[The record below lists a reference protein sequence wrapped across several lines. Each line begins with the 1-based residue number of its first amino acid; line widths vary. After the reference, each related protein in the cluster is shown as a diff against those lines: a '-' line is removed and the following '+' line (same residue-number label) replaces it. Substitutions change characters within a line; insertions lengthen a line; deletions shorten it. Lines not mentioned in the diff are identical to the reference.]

1 MKIFRSLAIAV
12 FAVVVGCTPR
22 SADALRNVTAI
33 VDVIAYNDVYEMLQD
48 EVNGV
53 KLGGPSRVIPIVKE
67 MRAKNPNSLVIFAG
81 DTMSPSLWSSQFHG
95 MQMVDA
101 HNAIGVDYAS
111 LGNHE
116 FDFGVEGFMNV
127 SAASKFPW
135 LNANCYEASTGSLLR
150 GTTPRAVKT
159 LKDPTYGTI
168 KIGFFGVMY
177 DMKDASKGL
186 FWTDPLEAAKRQVAA
201 LKTAGVDFIIA
212 LTHQDLADDNRFS
225 KEVTGVNLIYA
236 GHDHSSMLQTNFGA
250 PYLKADFD
258 FRSIWSSRLEY
269 FAASG
274 SLTAYTRMTHRA
286 IPIIEEMPTD
296 PALDAIIADYSTKI
310 GLLHARVIGTLC
322 ETLDVTNKLV
332 RANDAAVGS
341 LFADS
346 SLSFYGQGSADVS
359 LMNGGGIRSD
369 TTYPAGPLTIGQV
382 ISWSPFGNTLM
393 VIETDGASM
402 KKYIKKETLAS
413 CGANFV
419 NLNGYYVHP
428 GGIKY
433 TFKCTGLSAGDIT
446 SIEWFKHPT
455 RTGPVLDTDVFK
467 LALSNYL
474 YNTEYLLTPG
484 AVVSKVVVSEAEA
497 SRIDTALEVYIKTL
511 PNASV
516 CFKAEGRSLV
526 SF

>member
-1 MKIFRSLAIAV
+1 MKIFRSLALSV
-12 FAVVVGCTPR
+12 FAVVLGAQ
-22 SADALRNVTAI
+22 SSSALRNVTAV

-48 EVNGV
+48 EVNGL
-53 KLGGPSRVIPIVKE
+53 KIGGPSRVIPIVKE

-101 HNAIGVDYAS
+101 HNAIGVDFAS

-116 FDFGVEGFMNV
+116 FDFGIEGFLNV
-127 SAASKFPW
+127 SAATNFPW
-135 LNANCYEASTGSLLR
+135 LNANCYEIGTGSLLR
-150 GTTPRAVKT
+150 NTKARAIKT
-159 LKDPTYGTI
+159 FKDPTFGTI

-177 DMKDASKGL
+177 DMKDSSKGL
-186 FWTDPLEAAKRQVAA
+186 YWTDPIEAAKKQVAY
-201 LKTAGVDFIIA
+201 LKTQSVDFIIA

-236 GHDHSSMLQTNFGA
+236 GHDHSSMLQTNFGT

-258 FRSIWSSRLEY
+258 FRSIWSSRLEF

-274 SLTAYTRMTHRA
+274 SLAATTRMTHKA
-286 IPIIEEMPTD
+286 IPIIEEMPSD
-296 PALDAIIADYSTKI
+296 PALDKVIADYATQI

-332 RANDAAVGS
+332 RAADSAVGAI
-341 LFADS
+341 FADA
-346 SLSFYGQGSADVS
+346 SLNFYGQGSADVA

-369 TTYPAGPLTIGQV
+369 KTYPAGNLTIGQV
-382 ISWSPFGNTLM
+382 ISWSPFGNTLV

-402 KKYIKKETLAS
+402 KKYIKKEMLAS
-413 CGANFV
+413 CGAGFI
-419 NLNGYYVHP
+419 NLNGYYVQP

-433 TFKCTGLSAGDIT
+433 TFKCTGSGVGDIT

-467 LALSNYL
+467 LAISNYL

-484 AVVSKVVVSEAEA
+484 AVVSKVIVSEAEA
-497 SRIDTALEVYIKTL
+497 SRIDTALEVFVKSL
-511 PNASV
+511 PNANL
-516 CFKAEGRSLV
+516 CYKADGRSLV